1 MFVYIKGVKISDR
14 RIKNISRDNCA
25 RHENKIISFVK
36 CVKPEDKQMK
46 IPVFL
51 LLLSIS
57 MQSTS
62 ICAADKKIPKD
73 TLLKIEAKAAID
85 FPNDH
90 SKQVKVTKSQIKAY
104 EEIKNYKNN
113 NVSAKLLEKIKIIA
127 EQDNPHDFI
136 AQLSKINQ
144 LVNSYIKLGRL
155 STHSFTGGIVK
166 CKKLRWRVAGKGGRE
181 MYYWGT
187 LEPESADAIY
197 LIVRSNVGLIGQ
209 NFGFPKHDGTWE
221 ISIWGDYSM
230 GTTRREE
237 FHCEKY

>member
-1 MFVYIKGVKISDR
+1 
-14 RIKNISRDNCA
+14 
-25 RHENKIISFVK
+25 
-36 CVKPEDKQMK
+36 MK
-46 IPVFL
+46 IK
-51 LLLSIS
+51 

-73 TLLKIEAKAAID
+73 ILLKIEAKAAID

-166 CKKLRWRVAGKGGRE
+166 CKKLRWRV
-181 MYYWGT
+181 GT
-187 LEPESADAIY
+187 LEPESANAIY

>member
-1 MFVYIKGVKISDR
+1 MSEPNEYFGSLIAADLMSLSVSSLQRRRDAKDCAMFVYIKGVKISDR

-73 TLLKIEAKAAID
+73 ILLKIEAKAAID

-113 NVSAKLLEKIKIIA
+113 NVSAKSSAFQNK
-127 EQDNPHDFI
+127 
-136 AQLSKINQ
+136 
-144 LVNSYIKLGRL
+144 
-155 STHSFTGGIVK
+155 STCQFVHKARPTFHAF
-166 CKKLRWRVAGKGGRE
+166 L
-181 MYYWGT
+181 Y
-187 LEPESADAIY
+187 
-197 LIVRSNVGLIGQ
+197 
-209 NFGFPKHDGTWE
+209 
-221 ISIWGDYSM
+221 
-230 GTTRREE
+230 RR
-237 FHCEKY
+237 HCEMQKAEVESGRKRRPRNVLLGDFRA